1 MLSQNSFFTNIIKE
15 KIIISVMKYYLTLNI
30 ILINLYLVSGFI
42 PNFITSSRDFDLS
55 EEATKYISTALAG
68 ADHTGHNVL
77 HTNSQIIHLIL
88 DSNLSTELKKDLSL
102 FCIKFAQFGDH
113 TGHNIL
119 SCYHHF
125 VDKFL

>member
-1 MLSQNSFFTNIIKE
+1 MIKE
-15 KIIISVMKYYLTLNI
+15 KNSILIMKYYFLFSIT
-30 ILINLYLVSGFI
+30 LINLLLASGFR
-42 PNFITSSRDFDLS
+42 PNFYNLRELNFS
-55 EEATKYISTALAG
+55 EEVTKYISSALAG

-77 HTNSQIIHLIL
+77 HTNSQIIHAIL

-102 FCIKFAQFGDH
+102 YCIKFAQFGDH

-119 SCYHHF
+119 KCFHHF